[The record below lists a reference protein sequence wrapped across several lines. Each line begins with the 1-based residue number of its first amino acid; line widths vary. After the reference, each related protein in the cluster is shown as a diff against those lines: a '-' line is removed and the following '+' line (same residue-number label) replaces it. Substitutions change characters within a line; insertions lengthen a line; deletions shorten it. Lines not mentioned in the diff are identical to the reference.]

1 MEQAYARRQHKLSG
15 VNLDLIMELNLI
27 IALAFRIGLS
37 LWLLGSGGSIKTV
50 CARHNIS
57 EASYYQ

>member
-1 MEQAYARRQHKLSG
+1 
-15 VNLDLIMELNLI
+15 LDLIMELNLI